1 MSAPSIGHSSE
12 PVRFEPPKLAV
23 STGIGRIGRATVGIG
38 ALNEAREA
46 GRQEALAEVEQLI
59 EQHRR
64 GRLDAEHAGRSMHLA
79 AQQLRAL
86 DAETL
91 ADVQHQVIALA
102 VALAE
107 TIIGREVRAFDDVA
121 NEAAERALALVPDRG
136 PVVLRVNP
144 ADRASIAEHVQAV
157 QRPDEVTVV
166 ADPSIGRGGCT
177 AQVGALLV
185 DATVEAAIERLRGSF
200 GI

>member
-1 MSAPSIGHSSE
+1 MGRSSE
-12 PVRFEPPKLAV
+12 AVRFEPPKLAV
-23 STGIGRIGRATVGIG
+23 STGMGRIGHATVGVG

-64 GRLDAEHAGRSMHLA
+64 GRLDAEQAGRAMRA
-79 AQQLRAL
+79 AADQLRML
-86 DAETL
+86 DVETL

-121 NEAAERALALVPDRG
+121 VESAERALALVPDRG
-136 PVVLRVNP
+136 PMVLRVNP
-144 ADRASIAEHVQAV
+144 ADRATVAAHVHTV
-157 QRPDEVTVV
+157 ERPDEVSII

-185 DATVEAAIERLRGSF
+185 DATIESVIERLRASF